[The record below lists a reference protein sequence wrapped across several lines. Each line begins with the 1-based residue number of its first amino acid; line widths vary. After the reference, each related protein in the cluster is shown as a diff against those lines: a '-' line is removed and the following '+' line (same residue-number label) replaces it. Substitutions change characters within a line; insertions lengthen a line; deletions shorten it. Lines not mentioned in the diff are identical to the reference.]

1 MSFRK
6 QVLDQLDFS
15 DADLGGCD
23 FRDAVF
29 NGGSLRGASLK
40 GARFQGADLRAAELG
55 GITVYDL
62 TGSLKGAV
70 ISAEQAGQLIESLG
84 VRVM

>member
-6 QVLDQLDFS
+6 LTLEQLDFS
-15 DADLGGCD
+15 DADLAGCD

-40 GARFQGADLRAAELG
+40 DARFQGADLRAVELG
-55 GITVYDL
+55 SITVHDL

-70 ISAEQAGQLIESLG
+70 ISPEQAEQLVESLG